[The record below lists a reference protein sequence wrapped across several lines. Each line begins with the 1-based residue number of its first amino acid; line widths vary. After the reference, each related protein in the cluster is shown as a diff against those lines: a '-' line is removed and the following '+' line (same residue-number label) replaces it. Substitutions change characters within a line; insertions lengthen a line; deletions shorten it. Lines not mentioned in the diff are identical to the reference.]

1 MIALPILLA
10 LVVAVLCGTGVRAAP
25 RLAPVTAILPLTL
38 ALLPEQSLLLPRVL
52 LGLELAIDA
61 GNRPLLILVGIVWPL
76 AGWYGLSRVVSG
88 TRRFWTWWNLTL
100 AGVLLALTATDIP
113 GFYTGYATTTLAAFG
128 LIAHAGT
135 AESRRAARIYLVMA
149 LGAELLILYGL
160 MTIAGGDTAAAPVM
174 WLLFAG
180 FAVKAGIVPLHVW
193 LPLAHTIAPAP
204 ASAVLSGVIVNIGL
218 LGWLR
223 FITPDALPA
232 ADDAVPW
239 LVALGLAT
247 CFYAALA
254 GLKQRKLKAVLAYS
268 TVSQMGLVLT
278 GFAMTLGGG
287 SALPVLLFAL
297 HHGLNKAAL
306 FVGAGLGT
314 GRNPLRLALM
324 ALPAAALAG
333 WPFTGGYL
341 AKGTLK
347 LQMYDAGLAGWPVI
361 VVALTAVTTTLLMA
375 RVLWLARRQESV
387 APMHAAWP
395 LLVTAGAL
403 VPWIV
408 QGMLQEPGD
417 PDLVQAVWPIA
428 AGIAVAVAFLYSG
441 KAVMRGRYLPE
452 GDVLAL
458 IPRISRPSWR
468 LQLVSHE
475 TRAAV
480 LHRLF
485 QDAAR
490 FIGRA
495 ENWLSGMPGTG
506 LALLLVAAALWWQM

>member
-1 MIALPILLA
+1 MISLPILLA
-10 LVVAVLCGTGVRAAP
+10 LVTAVLCGTGMRLAP
-25 RLAPVTAILPLTL
+25 RLAPVTALLPLAL
-38 ALLPEQSLLLPRVL
+38 ALLPEQSLLLPPVL

-76 AGWYGLSRVVSG
+76 AAWYGLGHVKPDI
-88 TRRFWTWWNLTL
+88 RRFWTWWNVTL
-100 AGVLLALTATDIP
+100 AGVLLALMATDIA
-113 GFYTGYATTTLAAFG
+113 GFYAGYAATTLAAFG

-135 AESRRAARIYLVMA
+135 PESRRAARIYLVMA
-149 LGAELLILYGL
+149 ISAELLILYAL
-160 MTIAGGDTAAAPVM
+160 MTLALDGAAAPPVM

-193 LPLAHTIAPAP
+193 LPLAHSIAPAP

-223 FITPDALPA
+223 FVTPDALPA
-232 ADDAVPW
+232 ADAAVPW
-239 LVALGLAT
+239 LVALGLVT

-254 GLKQRKLKAVLAYS
+254 GLKQRKLKSVLAYS
-268 TVSQMGLVLT
+268 TVSQMGLVLI

-306 FVGAGLGT
+306 FVGAGLGS

-347 LQMYDAGLAGWPVI
+347 LQMYEAGLGGWPVI

-408 QGMLQEPGD
+408 RGMLQEPGD
-417 PDLVQAVWPIA
+417 PDLLQSVWPIA
-428 AGIAVAVAFLYSG
+428 VGILLAAAFLYSG
-441 KAVMRGRYLPE
+441 KALMPGRYLPE

-458 IPRISRPSWR
+458 IPRVSRPSWR
-468 LQLVSHE
+468 LRWVSHE
-475 TRAAV
+475 TRAA
-480 LHRLF
+480 LRHRLF
-485 QDAAR
+485 QAAAR

-506 LALLLVAAALWWQM
+506 LALLLVSAALWWQM